1 MILLSILLALDGL
14 LLLVIAIYISFS
26 YTWAEDFDSSAMM
39 RLGAARANEL
49 PLQVISREGK
59 EKTRA
64 MLERMPGWVGDARPD
79 DEVGALAIGA
89 TGPLTAGRR
98 YQAS

>member
-1 MILLSILLALDGL
+1 MILLSILLALDVL
-14 LLLVIAIYISFS
+14 LLLVIAIYNSFS
-26 YTWAEDFDSSAMM
+26 YTWTEDFDSSAMM
-39 RLGAARANEL
+39 KLGAARANEL